1 MKPAPEARKA
11 SVPLPFFQRV
21 CVLLDSLKPDSSAN
35 YRCVSSGDKSLYLLR
50 LTPAFNH
57 LLSDFFLITYW
68 RIASCFTPGT
78 APAAG
83 AAVSRPIKRTSANTG
98 VRSDR
103 SLNNLLLNLII
114 S

>member
-68 RIASCFTPGT
+68 RIAPALLQALRLPQALPFLARLNGQAQTPG
-78 APAAG
+78 
-83 AAVSRPIKRTSANTG
+83 
-98 VRSDR
+98 
-103 SLNNLLLNLII
+103 
-114 S
+114 